1 MLMSGC
7 FSSVSQVY
15 RKRDR
20 LDPGGDNRCDGAE
33 HDRGC
38 AYEPR
43 WRRLQVRCRGESGES
58 KNRAGEP
65 LKARRVRAIGHLNFL
80 GRWPA
85 TTRRGGIRNRAD
97 RRSAAVTRF
106 ANSRSRRCGSCI
118 SWAAAT
124 LNRETE
130 HCKAPRLLVTGALA
144 QLHLIGS
151 RFRRSCHTDHVSHP
165 NFVRVHLLQI
175 WKPCWIEWRRRRLS
189 GRVAAV
195 KRGFSAG
202 SWARFVVRRIR
213 FPCHR
218 VLPSY
223 CNSDGSVQHV
233 PSQWATLTLIASC
246 GGSRFARSEAARSE
260 AGLLCWSMAVQ
271 NGCRLPGF

>member
-1 MLMSGC
+1 MSGC

-43 WRRLQVRCRGESGES
+43 WRRLQVRCRGDSGES

-97 RRSAAVTRF
+97 RRSAAVTWF

-130 HCKAPRLLVTGALA
+130 HCEGPPAACDRCTGAVAPNRFPISEILP
-144 QLHLIGS
+144 HRS
-151 RFRRSCHTDHVSHP
+151 RIPPQFRPSASPSNLET
-165 NFVRVHLLQI
+165 LLDRMAPSQT
-175 WKPCWIEWRRRRLS
+175 
-189 GRVAAV
+189 
-195 KRGFSAG
+195 F
-202 SWARFVVRRIR
+202 WAR
-213 FPCHR
+213 
-218 VLPSY
+218 
-223 CNSDGSVQHV
+223 
-233 PSQWATLTLIASC
+233 C
-246 GGSRFARSEAARSE
+246 G
-260 AGLLCWSMAVQ
+260 C
-271 NGCRLPGF
+271 